1 MVLVLY
7 TGRPLTLNWEQEH
20 VPAILN
26 VWFGGSEAAYAIGDA
41 LFGYVNPGGKLTMTF
56 PKNVGQIPLYY
67 AHKNTGRPLKDGKW
81 FEKFRSNYLDVDND
95 PLYPFGYGLSYT
107 TFDYKNAKLSKD
119 KIASNESVTLSFD
132 IANTGK
138 MDGDEV
144 AQIYIKN
151 PNDPAGPLKAM
162 KAFKRV
168 NVKAGSEQPVS
179 IQLEPKAFQSFN
191 DNTQTMEVRPGKY
204 QILYGGSSDDKTLK
218 KIDLVIE

>member
-1 MVLVLY
+1 
-7 TGRPLTLNWEQEH
+7 
-20 VPAILN
+20 
-26 VWFGGSEAAYAIGDA
+26 
-41 LFGYVNPGGKLTMTF
+41 MT
-56 PKNVGQIPLYY
+56 Q
-67 AHKNTGRPLKDGKW
+67 T
-81 FEKFRSNYLDVDND
+81 

-168 NVKAGSEQPVS
+168 NVKAGSAQPVS
-179 IQLEPKAFQSFN
+179 IQL